1 MLSKGVYSIRLD
13 LSQASIGI
21 HNDQPKL
28 VRTSH
33 RCCKK
38 IINWICNIIDKINN
52 VTNWGFESK
61 YQTNAL
67 FQIWLELVRFIYNIK
82 IGFLVR

>member
-1 MLSKGVYSIRLD
+1 MLSKGVYSIGLD
-13 LSQASIGI
+13 LSQASTGI

-33 RCCKK
+33 RCCQK
-38 IINWICNIIDKINN
+38 IINWIYNIIDKINN
-52 VTNWGFESK
+52 TTDWGFESK
-61 YQTNAL
+61 YQTKAL

-82 IGFLVR
+82 IGFLAR